1 MSDLEGLV
9 NILLDRGFHES
20 DIKIKLVDEIL
31 TFKSDISKVKA
42 EKIADAVLKEVLRSR
57 SVKQVKNKVLHE
69 LVDYPKS
76 NVSMGVMGVGS
87 RGEGDIFVHKLIAK
101 LASLGG
107 LNPFLG
113 PLSLDDAGMVS
124 VGDLIVAVSVDGTH
138 SRLSN
143 FPFLAGF
150 HVTRACL
157 RDVYV
162 KGAKPI
168 ALFDDIHLADDGD
181 IGKLFDFVVGI
192 NVVSSLIRV
201 PLVAGSTLRVGGDM
215 VIGERMV
222 SCVGAVGIVKA
233 KHNVTAKRNVK
244 PGDVILMSEG
254 AGGGTITTSAIY
266 SGNFDVILETLNL
279 RFLEICDFLL
289 ESNLISKI
297 HSMTDV
303 TNGGI
308 RGDANTICKEA
319 GVGLVIDGKIVEE
332 MVNEKVLE
340 MLKHQ
345 SIDPLGVSLDSLL
358 MFVPENFSEEIRSQI
373 RKLGVKVEPVGY
385 VVDKP
390 KKAKIIVDGKLL
402 DLKPKFRESAYTE
415 VKKVVGERSPANKV
429 ELEKAVK
436 KAFYNSIKKRNFFM
450 EIVKRSMLKNSRI
463 GEAGYSG

>member
-1 MSDLEGLV
+1 MSDLEGLA
-9 NILLDRGFHES
+9 NTLLDKNFPES
-20 DIKIKLVDEIL
+20 EVKLRLIDEIL
-31 TFKSDISKVKA
+31 TFKKGKSKEEA
-42 EKIADAVLKEVLRSR
+42 EKIADAILREVLRSR
-57 SVKQVKNKVLHE
+57 SAKQSRNKILRE
-69 LVDYPKS
+69 LIDYPRS

-101 LASLGG
+101 LASFGG

-124 VGDLIVAVSVDGTH
+124 FGDLIIAVAVDGTH

-162 KGAKPI
+162 KGAKPV
-168 ALFDDIHLADDGD
+168 ALFDDLHLADDGD
-181 IGKLFDFVVGI
+181 IGKLFDFVAGI
-192 NVVSSLIRV
+192 NVVSSLMKV

-233 KHNVTAKRNVK
+233 KNNVTAKRNIR
-244 PGDVILMSEG
+244 PGDIILMSEG

-279 RFLEICDFLL
+279 RFLEVCDFLL

-308 RGDANTICKEA
+308 RGDANTICREA
-319 GVGLVIDGKIVEE
+319 GVGLVIDGEAVEK
-332 MVNEKVLE
+332 MVNKKVLE

-358 MFVPENFSEEIRSQI
+358 MFVPKDFSEEVRSQI
-373 RKLGVKVEPVGY
+373 RKLGVRVEPVGY

-390 KKAKIIVDGKLL
+390 KKAKIIVNGKLL

-415 VKKVVGERSPANKV
+415 VKKVVGEESSTNKA
-429 ELEKAVK
+429 ELEKMVK
-436 KAFYNSIKKRNFFM
+436 KAFYSSIKKRNFFLK
-450 EIVKRSMLKNSRI
+450 IVRRSMLRGKR
-463 GEAGYSG
+463 